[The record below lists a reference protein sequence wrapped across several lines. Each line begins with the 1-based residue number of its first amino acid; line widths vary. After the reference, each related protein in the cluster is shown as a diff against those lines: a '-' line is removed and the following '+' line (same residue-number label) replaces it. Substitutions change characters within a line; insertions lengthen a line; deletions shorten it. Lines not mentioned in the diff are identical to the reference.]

1 VVESEANP
9 IPARGWRGRE
19 GRKALQ
25 ATRDSADIRGVNLE
39 RDDDPASS
47 LIAREK
53 RQRRRLAALLDVSR
67 LVASS
72 LDPQA
77 IFETV
82 ADKMNDLVGAT
93 EVTLRAEWLQPAR
106 RSIAS
111 KTGRHFIGRDPSVT
125 RRSPERAAATVARRP
140 RRRRASTAE

>member
-1 VVESEANP
+1 MTP
-9 IPARGWRGRE
+9 
-19 GRKALQ
+19 K
-25 ATRDSADIRGVNLE
+25 
-39 RDDDPASS
+39 RDDDSASS
-47 LIAREK
+47 IIAREK

-93 EVTLRAEWLQPAR
+93 EVTIFVIDEATQTMRPMVARVEAPYYEDVMRVTLKVGEGITGSVAQTGIGEIVGHAE
-106 RSIAS
+106 
-111 KTGRHFIGRDPSVT
+111 TDP
-125 RRSPERAAATVARRP
+125 RAALVQGTPAD
-140 RRRRASTAE
+140 

>member
-1 VVESEANP
+1 MGACSRSP
-9 IPARGWRGRE
+9 P
-19 GRKALQ
+19 RKAPELAPAHVAGFPPSSNATIRCPCGQSRNPLQ
-25 ATRDSADIRGVNLE
+25 DPRQVADKVRVNPDRDEDS
-39 RDDDPASS
+39 ASS

-93 EVTLRAEWLQPAR
+93 EVT
-106 RSIAS
+106 I
-111 KTGRHFIGRDPSVT
+111 FVIDD
-125 RRSPERAAATVARRP
+125 ATQ
-140 RRRRASTAE
+140 TMK